1 MLGVCFIAGKLIRAS
16 ELNFVARSKIY
27 IVKKWPGHSCSFFL
41 LSAFD
46 SAEDTLWS
54 KEHSLCWCWLMLLA
68 WSPFKFTEFSWLLAG
83 VGFTDSLSVCNLLSL
98 YVLIY
103 IPRNLG
109 I

>member
-1 MLGVCFIAGKLIRAS
+1 MWFALK
-16 ELNFVARSKIY
+16 Y
-27 IVKKWPGHSCSFFL
+27 IVKKWASHSCGFFL

-83 VGFTDSLSVCNLLSL
+83 VGFTDSLSVCNLLFL

-109 I
+109 IKVNLLLIQFL